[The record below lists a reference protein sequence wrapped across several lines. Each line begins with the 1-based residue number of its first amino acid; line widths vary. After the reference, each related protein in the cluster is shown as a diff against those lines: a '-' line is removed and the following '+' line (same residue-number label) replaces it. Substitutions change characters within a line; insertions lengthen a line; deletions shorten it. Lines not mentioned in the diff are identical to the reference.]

1 MVAVS
6 IGTHLMMA
14 QSLGYSDTPE
24 DNDKALVK
32 EMDNVGRTSSH
43 NIWDDEW

>member
-14 QSLGYSDTPE
+14 QSVGFSDDE
-24 DNDKALVK
+24 LDNDDALVK

-43 NIWDDEW
+43 NIWDNEW